1 MISIIIATK
10 NRPAHIDRCIRSI
23 VKNSYKKYEI
33 IIADQSTDERTKCLI
48 KTYAN
53 RKITYVQ
60 LSSSGKTKAVNQAIR
75 FARGEILSFIDDDN
89 IVNSDWIQAINTFF
103 SINQKIDGVFGKI
116 LPYKRTARAGLIC
129 PSIFVL
135 QKPTIV
141 TEPYVIHHQSLGLGS
156 NMSLK
161 KQILDRVGYF
171 REWLGPGNFGF
182 CGGEDGELIHRLL
195 LNRAVLAYDP
205 RIRVYH
211 NRWLSYEE
219 HRALQA
225 GYTSGEVAYSFYYWL
240 NGDRRMSKAVG
251 HIIHQSL
258 VTPGLV
264 YGIKKI
270 HLIIFFRELK
280 YILWEI
286 LSILKGI
293 AVALVVSTRRNKKN
307 AINNYRDFLIS

>member
-161 KQILDRVGYF
+161 KQMLDRVGYF
-171 REWLGPGNFGF
+171 MEWLGPGNFGF
-182 CGGEDGELIHRLL
+182 CGGEDGELIHRML

-205 RIRVYH
+205 RVCVYH
-211 NRWLSYEE
+211 NRWLSYDD
-219 HRALQA
+219 HRVLQT
-225 GYTSGEVAYSFYYWL
+225 GYTGGEIAYSFYYL
-240 NGDRRMSKAVG
+240 LKGDRKMSSLVG
-251 HIIHQSL
+251 QLIHQRI
-258 VTPGLV
+258 VAPGL
-264 YGIKKI
+264 GDEIKKL
-270 HLIIFFRELK
+270 HFNIFSRELK
-280 YILWEI
+280 YILWET

-293 AVALVVSTRRNKKN
+293 TVALIVFTMSPKKEIN
-307 AINNYRDFLIS
+307 ALNT